1 MLLGRL
7 AALAVE
13 QRLQYFKEY
22 DPRECAI
29 GKPEYTCTAAVARWT
44 AHLVWWL
51 HCFCFG
57 RYRPENGGGSVR
69 GLCCM
74 GLMAVM
80 DLIARMEYETV
91 LLLGF
96 DGNSTRSVYRQPLAP
111 NHSITHQQLLFVDS
125 QSVCSLLRAQWLRLG
140 WSIVANSWS
149 ALVFDLFSIS
159 LQYQPSSLTCWVI
172 NSQRS
177 VLNSGFSELSMF
189 KFPTQLNSEF
199 SILNSQFSILKCENC
214 FRSPY
219 HYFFEDPAAYAARDA
234 ASSWQAVLEAM
245 ARPSTNRP
253 KDLAV
258 MHTRPDSILS
268 SFISNSRSHTNKYSF
283 LGRDNENKNSYEQV
297 LVAFAAFNGLRLIN
311 LSPWENTLSKVIFTQ
326 TVKQMVASFSASY
339 GCDWGISRDGRD
351 WSLIELNPK
360 RYDRLVKGCIK
371 LCNHE
376 ITYHAHTV

>member
-1 MLLGRL
+1 
-7 AALAVE
+7 
-13 QRLQYFKEY
+13 
-22 DPRECAI
+22 
-29 GKPEYTCTAAVARWT
+29 
-44 AHLVWWL
+44 
-51 HCFCFG
+51 
-57 RYRPENGGGSVR
+57 
-69 GLCCM
+69 
-74 GLMAVM
+74 
-80 DLIARMEYETV
+80 
-91 LLLGF
+91 
-96 DGNSTRSVYRQPLAP
+96 
-111 NHSITHQQLLFVDS
+111 
-125 QSVCSLLRAQWLRLG
+125 
-140 WSIVANSWS
+140 
-149 ALVFDLFSIS
+149 
-159 LQYQPSSLTCWVI
+159 
-172 NSQRS
+172 
-177 VLNSGFSELSMF
+177 MF

-268 SFISNSRSHTNKYSF
+268 SFISNSRSHTDKYSF

-339 GCDWGISRDGRD
+339 GCD
-351 WSLIELNPK
+351 
-360 RYDRLVKGCIK
+360 
-371 LCNHE
+371 
-376 ITYHAHTV
+376 